1 MTLESYEKSP
11 FKKWIKLIPFDESV
25 SIDEYD
31 KKDYFKL
38 VADIVLD
45 DEVIESGVNKGNKKR
60 VSVIKF
66 KPTISNTEFSKQNE
80 WLYLFVI
87 NDKIVKI
94 GGTRTSL
101 KGRVGSYIC
110 GHYIKERNGS
120 GSCSN
125 TNGFIYNTFEFYLKL
140 GYKVQMYGFE
150 IPHTS
155 FTVNIFDKEVQVAA
169 QTYHAYEST
178 CMGEFKNK
186 YNKYPILSDN
196 CDPTYRLS

>member
-1 MTLESYEKSP
+1 MTLESYEQSP

-25 SIDEYD
+25 SLDEYD

-60 VSVIKF
+60 VSVINF

-101 KGRVGSYIC
+101 KGRVGSYLC

-125 TNGFIYNTFEFYLKL
+125 TNAFIYNTFEFYLKL

-155 FTVNIFDKEVQVAA
+155 FTVNIFDKEVQVTA
-169 QTYHAYEST
+169 QTYHAYESI
-178 CMGEFKNK
+178 CMGDFK
-186 YNKYPILSDN
+186 NKYPILSDN
-196 CDPTYRLS
+196 CDPLYRLS